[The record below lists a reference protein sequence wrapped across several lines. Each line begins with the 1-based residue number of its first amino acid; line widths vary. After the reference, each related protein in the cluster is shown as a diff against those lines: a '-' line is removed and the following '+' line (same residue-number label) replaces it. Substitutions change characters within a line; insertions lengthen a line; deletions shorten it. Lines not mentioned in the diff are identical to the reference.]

1 MTENPDSI
9 LVVSK
14 SYKYYWN
21 GYYREKEIAIRTIQ
35 VVSKKCA
42 NINGIID
49 RG

>member
-1 MTENPDSI
+1 MVI
-9 LVVSK
+9 
-14 SYKYYWN
+14 
-21 GYYREKEIAIRTIQ
+21 RERYTIAIGTIQ